1 MNIKVLV
8 IIAMSI
14 TSVIW
19 ANSFFI
25 TKNISAML
33 GPITL
38 CCIRFLIAIVPIYI
52 FRLIKNDREKISKDD
67 KKKFILL
74 MLVGVP
80 VYFYLSNKASCG
92 LSIKD
97 SVALSAMQSIIMLV
111 AKSVFLGVLITPTK
125 ILYVGIATIGA
136 IITMDNMIITSEGL
150 INHLLM
156 FMATTLWVG
165 YCIIILPFLKKYKIT
180 TIIYY
185 QCLYSIPLV
194 LPFLFL
200 EDNKWEYIGNVE
212 ILQLLYIGVL
222 CISVGYTFNAFS
234 LKYVGAIRTS
244 LFLNI
249 GPVLVIIV
257 NKLSLKSTWLI
268 DEVLGTTLII
278 IGIIL
283 AVNDMFKNKT
293 EVREIS
299 NNE

>member
-25 TKNISAML
+25 TKNISDML